1 MDEQQ
6 LIINSMKK
14 RANKKIIEGI
24 ECILVAIFIFFILLY
39 CITHETS
46 NNIYAKLS
54 IMPFFICPIIYVS
67 LGVSSYRKGKK
78 LLKELETINLE
89 NEKKE

>member
-14 RANKKIIEGI
+14 IANKKIIEGI

-39 CITHETS
+39 CITHDTS

-54 IMPFFICPIIYVS
+54 IMLFFICPIIYVS

-89 NEKKE
+89 NDKKE

>member
-39 CITHETS
+39 CITHDTS

-54 IMPFFICPIIYVS
+54 IMLFFICPIIYVS
-67 LGVSSYRKGKK
+67 LGVSSYCKGKK
-78 LLKELETINLE
+78 TAKRIRNYKLRKR
-89 NEKKE
+89 

>member
-1 MDEQQ
+1 MNEQQ

-14 RANKKIIEGI
+14 KANKKIIEGI

-54 IMPFFICPIIYVS
+54 IMTFFICPIIYVS

>member
-6 LIINSMKK
+6 LIINAMKK

-24 ECILVAIFIFFILLY
+24 ECILVSIFIFFILLY
-39 CITHETS
+39 CITHDTS

-54 IMPFFICPIIYVS
+54 IMLFFICPIIYVS

-89 NEKKE
+89 NDKKE

>member
-54 IMPFFICPIIYVS
+54 IMLFFICPIIYVS
-67 LGVSSYRKGKK
+67 LGVSSYRKGRK